1 MYPQNEETVYSR
13 NKNKYIKKV
22 NHSIMLLPFNC
33 TSSLIPEMV
42 SSTYKEVNFFF
53 NACLALPAC
62 VFPFGYRIY

>member
-22 NHSIMLLPFNC
+22 THSIMLLPFNC

-42 SSTYKEVNFFF
+42 SSIYKEVNFFF
-53 NACLALPAC
+53 NACLALPGY
-62 VFPFGYRIY
+62 VFPFGYLI